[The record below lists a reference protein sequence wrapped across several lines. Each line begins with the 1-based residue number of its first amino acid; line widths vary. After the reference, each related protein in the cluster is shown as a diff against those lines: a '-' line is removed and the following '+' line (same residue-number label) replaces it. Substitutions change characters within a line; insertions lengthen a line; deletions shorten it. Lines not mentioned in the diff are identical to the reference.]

1 MPLNVAKYVAR
12 ARAHHRP
19 QTQKSSPTNLMI
31 FRQWVIEK
39 DEYEHAQ
46 SAIITH
52 SYVDYDLWLQERSE
66 CHLVWFGG
74 RFMVIKTN

>member
-1 MPLNVAKYVAR
+1 MPLNVAKYVAP

-19 QTQKSSPTNLMI
+19 QTQKSSPTNLTLK
-31 FRQWVIEK
+31 QWVIEK
-39 DEYEHAQ
+39 DEYELAQ

>member
-1 MPLNVAKYVAR
+1 M
-12 ARAHHRP
+12 
-19 QTQKSSPTNLMI
+19 
-31 FRQWVIEK
+31 IEK